1 VSGLSS
7 LLRRRTQ
14 APDELATPARDGDG
28 PDGPRR
34 RRWVVPLAIGLAGAG
49 AVLAT
54 VLIASGGDEEPTRA
68 SGASTTTADV
78 ERRTLV
84 ARELVDGTLGYAG
97 SRTVINR
104 LGDGDSSGA
113 DGGGTDPAAG
123 NSPDTGSGDPSA
135 SGSKTLTALPRAGS
149 VVRRGGALYRVD
161 AEPVVLMYGPTPAYR
176 DLQEG
181 VEDGRDVLQL
191 ERNLAALG
199 FDPGIIDESFTS
211 DTASAVGDWQESQ
224 DLNEKG
230 AVELGRIVFL
240 PGPRRIG
247 EHKASVGT
255 LLSEGTE
262 VLDTSSTKRVVS
274 IELDASLQ
282 SIARAGD
289 RVEVTLP
296 GGSIVNGR
304 ITDVGQVAREKESSD
319 AAAAADDPNAEAE
332 LVIDVTVELVKR
344 RRLGRY
350 DEAPVS
356 VGLAQESRKNVLAVP
371 VDALVARRGGG
382 YGVELAG
389 SRRIVPVDAG
399 MFADGFV
406 EISGSGIRSGM
417 RVVVPDE

>member
-1 VSGLSS
+1 VSGLHT
-7 LLRRRTQ
+7 LLRRRTP

-34 RRWVVPLAIGLAGAG
+34 RRRAVPIAIGLAGAG

-54 VLIASGGDEEPTRA
+54 VLIASGGDEGPTRA
-68 SGASTTTADV
+68 SSASTTTAEV

-84 ARELVDGTLGYAG
+84 ARELVDGTLDYAG
-97 SRTVINR
+97 SRTVIAR
-104 LGDGDSSGA
+104 LGDADSSGA

-123 NSPDTGSGDPSA
+123 ESPDTGSGGPSA
-135 SGSKTLTALPRAGS
+135 TGSKTLTALPSPGS
-149 VVRRGGALYRVD
+149 VVRRGGALYRLD
-161 AEPVVLMYGPTPAYR
+161 AKPVVLMYGSTPAYR
-176 DLQEG
+176 DLETG

-199 FDPGIIDESFTS
+199 FDPGIVDESFTS
-211 DTASAVGDWQESQ
+211 DTAGAVGDWQESQ
-224 DLNEKG
+224 DLNETG

-255 LLSEGTE
+255 LLPEGTE
-262 VLDTSSTKRVVS
+262 VLETSSTRRVVS

-304 ITDVGQVAREKESSD
+304 ITDVGRVAREKASD
-319 AAAAADDPNAEAE
+319 DPAASEDPNAEAE
-332 LVIDVTVELVKR
+332 LVIDVTVELFKKS
-344 RRLGRY
+344 RLGRY

-371 VDALVARRGGG
+371 VDALVARRGG
-382 YGVELAG
+382 YGVELAA

-417 RVVVPDE
+417 RVVVPGE

>member
-1 VSGLSS
+1 VSGLPS

-28 PDGPRR
+28 PDGSRR
-34 RRWVVPLAIGLAGAG
+34 RRRVVPLAIGLAGAG
-49 AVLAT
+49 AALAT

-68 SGASTTTADV
+68 AGGGTATAEV

-113 DGGGTDPAAG
+113 DGDGTDPAAG
-123 NSPDTGSGDPSA
+123 DSPDTGSGGPSA
-135 SGSKTLTALPRAGS
+135 SGSKTLTALPRPGW
-149 VVRRGGALYRVD
+149 VVRRGGALYRLD
-161 AEPVVLMYGPTPAYR
+161 AEPVVLMYGSTPAYR
-176 DLQEG
+176 DLETG
-181 VEDGRDVLQL
+181 VEDGRDVFQL
-191 ERNLAALG
+191 EQNLAALG
-199 FDPGIIDESFTS
+199 FDPGIVDETFTS
-211 DTASAVGDWQESQ
+211 DTAGAVSDWQESQ
-224 DLNEKG
+224 DLDETG
-230 AVELGRIVFL
+230 AVELGRVVFL

-262 VLDTSSTKRVVS
+262 VLETSSTRRVVS
-274 IELDASLQ
+274 IELDANLQ
-282 SIARAGD
+282 SIARTGD

-296 GGSIVNGR
+296 GGSTVRGR
-304 ITDVGQVAREKESSD
+304 IDSVGRVARDKASD
-319 AAAAADDPNAEAE
+319 DPAAEGDPNAEAE
-332 LVIDVTVELVKR
+332 LVIDVTVELRGK

-356 VGLAQESRKNVLAVP
+356 VGLAQESRRNVLAVP

-382 YGVELAG
+382 YGVAR

-406 EISGSGIRSGM
+406 EISGTAIRSGM
-417 RVVVPDE
+417 RVVVPGE

>member
-1 VSGLSS
+1 VSGLST

-14 APDELATPARDGDG
+14 APDELATPGRDGDG

-34 RRWVVPLAIGLAGAG
+34 RRRVVPLAIGLAGAG
-49 AVLAT
+49 AALAT
-54 VLIASGGDEEPTRA
+54 VLIASGGDEGPTRA
-68 SGASTTTADV
+68 AGAPTGTAEV

-104 LGDGDSSGA
+104 LGSA
-113 DGGGTDPAAG
+113 GTDPAA
-123 NSPDTGSGDPSA
+123 DPRSDSEEPA
-135 SGSKTLTALPRAGS
+135 AAGSKTLTALPRPGS
-149 VVRRGGALYRVD
+149 VVRRGGVLYRLD
-161 AEPVVLMYGPTPAYR
+161 AEPVVLMDGATPAYR
-176 DLQEG
+176 DLENG
-181 VEDGRDVLQL
+181 VGDGRDVLQL
-191 ERNLAALG
+191 ERNLSALG
-199 FDPGIIDESFTS
+199 FDPGIVDETFTS
-211 DTASAVGDWQESQ
+211 DTAGAVSDWQESQ
-224 DLNEKG
+224 NLNETG
-230 AVELGRIVFL
+230 SVELGRVVFL

-255 LLSEGTE
+255 LLNEGSEI
-262 VLDTSSTKRVVS
+262 LDTSSTRRVVS

-282 SIARAGD
+282 SIARTGD

-296 GGSIVNGR
+296 GGSTVNGR
-304 ITDVGQVAREKESSD
+304 ITDVGSVAREKESSD
-319 AAAAADDPNAEAE
+319 DPAAADDPNAEAE
-332 LVIDVTVELVKR
+332 LVIDVTVELRGKPRV
-344 RRLGRY
+344 GRY

-356 VGLAQESRKNVLAVP
+356 VGLAQESRKNALAVP

-382 YGVELAG
+382 YGVELAR

-406 EISGSGIRSGM
+406 EISGNDIRPGM